1 MKSFCSHRGVEWHEN
16 WQNKYAG
23 ARPKKDGVIL
33 AQQLVTFFHPLYLT
47 TTKNALAPSE
57 INYGLELVIP
67 TGSLPWVKN
76 VCRSKELRS
85 TCQKK
90 YKLFILG
97 PFPSLFKV
105 RLKCLLLRFLVLLR
119 FITTSPPRV
128 INQISCK
135 SNAANQASNVL
146 WSLDL
151 CILILVL
158 IL

>member
-1 MKSFCSHRGVEWHEN
+1 MKSFCSHLGVEWHEN

-33 AQQLVTFFHPLYLT
+33 ARQLVTFFHPLYLT
-47 TTKNALAPSE
+47 TTKNALARSE

-105 RLKCLLLRFLVLLR
+105 RLKCLLLRFLALLR
-119 FITTSPPRV
+119 FITSSPPRV
-128 INQISCK
+128 IFGHLQIKSCE
-135 SNAANQASNVL
+135 S
-146 WSLDL
+146 SL
-151 CILILVL
+151 
-158 IL
+158 